1 MNFKKKMRR
10 GSLAALITLALT
22 SSALAMPTGG
32 EVVRGAGDITLSGG
46 TWDNVANNA
55 TITAT
60 NDGQINWQAFNI
72 ANGETLNFNIDHNK
86 TLVNQ
91 VTGSQLS
98 DILGTMNQTGGG
110 NLVLVNPNGIHVG
123 GNAVLNVS
131 DMTLSALGIVKANDT
146 ERVLRQNG
154 EAPITIDGNAKFNV
168 SNQLDIFGGKVSVAD
183 GVVFNMGVAHGTNEP
198 MLQIKAANSAAWTL
212 KDGEDLT
219 EELVHNAGN
228 DVVFNGTVN
237 MLGGNRR
244 ETEIGGATV
253 SATGAKFLGRRAET
267 TLYAASKFNADE
279 RDADDTKHVFTA
291 DVAAANKI
299 SLDGVTAEGKSL
311 QLGGGVIDIKN
322 STAGVYR
329 LGVEAVA
336 SYRATGNGAVMDDT
350 SAPDR
355 TINITG
361 STLKA
366 NQGMIYG
373 GKITVADDATIQL
386 KSDASNEAEV
396 LMAAG
401 NRFMR
406 QRGNDHGDE
415 LRTYRGVQGNHV
427 DFHGTVKHEDGGK
440 ASFGIGG
447 YTVNADRAKLHG
459 DRTEFALTAFT
470 KEDYDQTAP
479 RWQDYWWTTERS
491 AANTVQTD
499 GLEVRGDR
507 ELYIDG
513 GSVTLKNSDIKI
525 GALTLVADQKEKGD
539 GDTEVGNLVHGY
551 KKAGTDNVVY
561 LSNVKVHRP
570 TVDNGY
576 DTTTIYGGKVNI
588 EKSDI
593 EARGRTLI
601 GTGAEQK
608 YTYGSQSAY
617 LDEATADNVLSVKDS
632 TFRFD
637 RSKEYHASFGGGK
650 AIFDGVTMTRNKEIN
665 LVVGNKMDEQNGGGT
680 KFEVTKDNEL
690 GLWNSTVE
698 ADEINIGAGKIGV
711 WKDSKI
717 AAGNILA
724 VNPAAHITRTDGST
738 ASVLRDASSH
748 VMLAGTESTA
758 FTVKSTDQPAPEP
771 PAPPVPTPEP
781 KPTPTPEPPKPVPTP
796 ELSKDDKA
804 NMESGKK
811 AVEEALSKNAS
822 QENRIAALTDVVAD
836 LNAKA
841 SRRQSAGVVVGIVQE
856 VATSAAL
863 SDGEKVSLVER
874 VLSAYAPVQEAKAEQ
889 DNTATNTL
897 DEAVSAAANVSVA
910 PVYPDETEA
919 EDVVTFA

>member
-1 MNFKKKMRR
+1 M
-10 GSLAALITLALT
+10 
-22 SSALAMPTGG
+22 
-32 EVVRGAGDITLSGG
+32 
-46 TWDNVANNA
+46 
-55 TITAT
+55 
-60 NDGQINWQAFNI
+60 
-72 ANGETLNFNIDHNK
+72 
-86 TLVNQ
+86 
-91 VTGSQLS
+91 
-98 DILGTMNQTGGG
+98 
-110 NLVLVNPNGIHVG
+110 
-123 GNAVLNVS
+123 
-131 DMTLSALGIVKANDT
+131 
-146 ERVLRQNG
+146 
-154 EAPITIDGNAKFNV
+154 
-168 SNQLDIFGGKVSVAD
+168 
-183 GVVFNMGVAHGTNEP
+183 
-198 MLQIKAANSAAWTL
+198 
-212 KDGEDLT
+212 
-219 EELVHNAGN
+219 
-228 DVVFNGTVN
+228 
-237 MLGGNRR
+237 
-244 ETEIGGATV
+244 
-253 SATGAKFLGRRAET
+253 
-267 TLYAASKFNADE
+267 
-279 RDADDTKHVFTA
+279 
-291 DVAAANKI
+291 
-299 SLDGVTAEGKSL
+299 
-311 QLGGGVIDIKN
+311 
-322 STAGVYR
+322 
-329 LGVEAVA
+329 
-336 SYRATGNGAVMDDT
+336 
-350 SAPDR
+350 
-355 TINITG
+355 
-361 STLKA
+361 
-366 NQGMIYG
+366 
-373 GKITVADDATIQL
+373 
-386 KSDASNEAEV
+386 
-396 LMAAG
+396 
-401 NRFMR
+401 
-406 QRGNDHGDE
+406 
-415 LRTYRGVQGNHV
+415 
-427 DFHGTVKHEDGGK
+427 
-440 ASFGIGG
+440 
-447 YTVNADRAKLHG
+447 
-459 DRTEFALTAFT
+459 
-470 KEDYDQTAP
+470 
-479 RWQDYWWTTERS
+479 
-491 AANTVQTD
+491 QTD

-539 GDTEVGNLVHGY
+539 GDREVGNLVHGY

-617 LDEATADNVLSVKDS
+617 LDEATADNVLSIKDS

-748 VMLAGTESTA
+748 VMLAGTESAA
-758 FTVKSTDQPAPEP
+758 FTVKSADQPVPPAPEP
-771 PAPPVPTPEP
+771 PAPPVPEQP
-781 KPTPTPEPPKPVPTP
+781 KPEPPKPVPTP

-804 NMESGKK
+804 NMASGKK
-811 AVEEALSKNAS
+811 TVEEALSKNAS

-863 SDGEKVSLVER
+863 SDGEKVALVER

-919 EDVVTFA
+919 EDAITFA

>member
-1 MNFKKKMRR
+1 MNLRKNMRR
-10 GSLAALITLALT
+10 GSLAALIALALS

-72 ANGETLNFNIDHNK
+72 ANGETLNFNIANNK

-91 VTGSQLS
+91 VTGAQVS
-98 DILGTMNQTGGG
+98 DILGTMNQTGG

-131 DMTLSALGIVKANDT
+131 DMTLSALGIVKADDT

-154 EAPITIDGNAKFNV
+154 EAPITVDGNAKFNV

-198 MLQIKAANSAAWTL
+198 MLQIKAANSAAWTMN
-212 KDGEDLT
+212 DGEDRT

-228 DVVFNGTVN
+228 DVVFNGKVN

-253 SATGAKFLGRRAET
+253 SATGAKFLGENSET

-279 RDADDTKHVFTA
+279 RDADDAKHVFTA
-291 DVAAANKI
+291 DVTAANKV

-311 QLGGGVIDIKN
+311 QLGGGVLDVKN
-322 STAGVYR
+322 STADVYR
-329 LGVEAVA
+329 LGMEAVA

-366 NQGMIYG
+366 NQGMICG
-373 GKITVADDATIQL
+373 GKISVADSATIEM
-386 KSDASNEAEV
+386 KSNATNEAEV

-415 LRTYRGVQGNHV
+415 RFIYLGAQGN
-427 DFHGTVKHEDGGK
+427 DLAFHGTMKHDTDGK
-440 ASFGIGG
+440 AGFGVAA

-459 DRTEFALTAFT
+459 KRTEFSLSALT
-470 KEDYDQTAP
+470 KMDYDQTAP
-479 RWQDYWWTTERS
+479 RWQDYWQKNETS
-491 AANTVQTD
+491 AANTLQAE
-499 GLEVRGDR
+499 GLDVRTQR
-507 ELYIDG
+507 EFYADG
-513 GSVTLKNSDIKI
+513 GSVSLKNSTIATGGFNIYAYAQSHD
-525 GALTLVADQKEKGD
+525 D
-539 GDTEVGNLVHGY
+539 GDTDVGNLVHEN
-551 KKAGTDNVVY
+551 KTAGVNNVVH
-561 LSNVKVHRP
+561 LKNVTVTHP
-570 TVDNGY
+570 TDAEYSGAS
-576 DTTTIYGGKVNI
+576 IFGGKVTLEEGKLQENW
-588 EKSDI
+588 KTDLYAGSSHN
-593 EARGRTLI
+593 RT
-601 GTGAEQK
+601 
-608 YTYGSQSAY
+608 YTRTTN
-617 LDEATADNVLSVKDS
+617 DVK
-632 TFRFD
+632 
-637 RSKEYHASFGGGK
+637 
-650 AIFDGVTMTRNKEIN
+650 VTT
-665 LVVGNKMDEQNGGGT
+665 
-680 KFEVTKDNEL
+680 TKDNEL
-690 GLWNSTVE
+690 GLWNTEVSGTHL
-698 ADEINIGAGKIGV
+698 NLGAGKIGV
-711 WKDSKI
+711 WQGSNLT
-717 AAGNILA
+717 AANTLR
-724 VNPAAHITRTDGST
+724 VNPADAVTRTDGST
-738 ASVLRDASSH
+738 ASLLRDASSH
-748 VMLAGTESTA
+748 VTLAGTESTA
-758 FTVKSTDQPAPEP
+758 FTVKSADQPAPPAPEP
-771 PAPPVPTPEP
+771 PAPPTPEQ
-781 KPTPTPEPPKPVPTP
+781 PKPVPTP
-796 ELSKDDKA
+796 ELSKDDKE
-804 NMESGKK
+804 NMASGKK
-811 AVEEALSKNAS
+811 AVEEALSRNAS

-863 SDGEKVSLVER
+863 SDGEKVALVER
-874 VLSAYAPVQEAKAEQ
+874 VLSAYAPVQEAKANQ
-889 DNTATNTL
+889 DNVATNSV
-897 DEAVSAAANVSVA
+897 DEAVDAAATVSAA

-919 EDVVTFA
+919 EETVSFTS

>member
-1 MNFKKKMRR
+1 MNLRKNMRR
-10 GSLAALITLALT
+10 GSLAALIALALS

-72 ANGETLNFNIDHNK
+72 ANGETLNFNIANNK

-91 VTGSQLS
+91 VTGAQVS
-98 DILGTMNQTGGG
+98 DILGTMNQTGG

-131 DMTLSALGIVKANDT
+131 DMTLSALGIVKADDT

-154 EAPITIDGNAKFNV
+154 EAPITVDGNAKFNV

-198 MLQIKAANSAAWTL
+198 MLQIKAANSAAWTMN
-212 KDGEDLT
+212 DGEDRT

-228 DVVFNGTVN
+228 DVVFNGKVN

-253 SATGAKFLGRRAET
+253 SATGAKFLGENSET

-279 RDADDTKHVFTA
+279 RDADDAKHVFTA
-291 DVAAANKI
+291 DVTAANKV

-311 QLGGGVIDIKN
+311 QLGGGVLDVKN
-322 STAGVYR
+322 STADVYR
-329 LGVEAVA
+329 LGMEAVA

-366 NQGMIYG
+366 NQGMICG
-373 GKITVADDATIQL
+373 GKISVADSATIEM
-386 KSDASNEAEV
+386 KSNATNEAEV

-415 LRTYRGVQGNHV
+415 RFIYLGAQGN
-427 DFHGTVKHEDGGK
+427 DLAFHGTMKHDTDGK
-440 ASFGIGG
+440 AGFGVAA

-459 DRTEFALTAFT
+459 KRTEFSLSALT
-470 KEDYDQTAP
+470 KMDYDQTAP
-479 RWQDYWWTTERS
+479 RWQDYWQKNETS
-491 AANTVQTD
+491 AANTLQAE
-499 GLEVRGDR
+499 GLDVRTQR
-507 ELYIDG
+507 EFYADG
-513 GSVTLKNSDIKI
+513 GSVSLKNSTIATGGFNIYAYAQSHD
-525 GALTLVADQKEKGD
+525 D
-539 GDTEVGNLVHGY
+539 GDTDVGNLVHEN
-551 KKAGTDNVVY
+551 KTAGVNNVVH
-561 LSNVKVHRP
+561 LKNVTVTHP
-570 TVDNGY
+570 TDAEYSGAS
-576 DTTTIYGGKVNI
+576 IFGGKVTLEEGKLQENW
-588 EKSDI
+588 KTDLYAGSSHN
-593 EARGRTLI
+593 RT
-601 GTGAEQK
+601 
-608 YTYGSQSAY
+608 YTRTTN
-617 LDEATADNVLSVKDS
+617 DVK
-632 TFRFD
+632 
-637 RSKEYHASFGGGK
+637 
-650 AIFDGVTMTRNKEIN
+650 VTT
-665 LVVGNKMDEQNGGGT
+665 
-680 KFEVTKDNEL
+680 TKDNEL
-690 GLWNSTVE
+690 GLWNTEVSGTHL
-698 ADEINIGAGKIGV
+698 NLGAGKIGV
-711 WKDSKI
+711 WQGSNLT
-717 AAGNILA
+717 AANTLR
-724 VNPAAHITRTDGST
+724 VNPADAVTRTDGST
-738 ASVLRDASSH
+738 ASLLRDASSH
-748 VMLAGTESTA
+748 VTLAGTESTA
-758 FTVKSTDQPAPEP
+758 FTVKSADQPAPPAPEP
-771 PAPPVPTPEP
+771 PAPPTPEQ
-781 KPTPTPEPPKPVPTP
+781 PKPVPTP
-796 ELSKDDKA
+796 ELSKDDKE
-804 NMESGKK
+804 NMASGKK
-811 AVEEALSKNAS
+811 AVEEALSRNAS

-863 SDGEKVSLVER
+863 SDGEKVALVER
-874 VLSAYAPVQEAKAEQ
+874 VLSAYAPVQEAKANQ
-889 DNTATNTL
+889 DNVATNSV
-897 DEAVSAAANVSVA
+897 DEAVDAAATVSAA

-919 EDVVTFA
+919 EDAITFA

>member
-1 MNFKKKMRR
+1 MNLRKKMRR

-183 GVVFNMGVAHGTNEP
+183 GVVFNVGVVGGTNEP
-198 MLQIKAANSAAWTL
+198 MLQIKAANSATWTL

-228 DVVFNGTVN
+228 DVVFNGKVN

-244 ETEIGGATV
+244 EVEIGGATV
-253 SATGAKFLGRRAET
+253 SATGAKFLGEGAET
-267 TLYAASKFNADE
+267 AIYAASKFNADE
-279 RDADDTKHVFTA
+279 RDTDDAKDVFTA
-291 DVAAANKI
+291 DVTAANRV

-322 STAGVYR
+322 STADVYR

-336 SYRATGNGAVMDDT
+336 TYRATGNGAVMDDT

-355 TINITG
+355 TINIAG

-366 NQGMIYG
+366 SQGMIYG
-373 GKITVADDATIQL
+373 GKITVADDATIHL
-386 KSDASNEAEV
+386 KSDAHREGEL
-396 LMAAG
+396 LMIAG

-406 QRGNDHGDE
+406 KYGNDHGDE
-415 LRTYRGVQGNHV
+415 LLTYRGTQGN
-427 DFHGTVKHEDGGK
+427 DIALHGMVKHEDSGQ
-440 ASFGIGG
+440 ASFGLVG

-459 DRTEFALTAFT
+459 TRTEFALSAFS
-470 KEDYDQTAP
+470 KFDYDQTAADW
-479 RWQDYWWTTERS
+479 RSYWAKAETS
-491 AANTVQTD
+491 PANTLQAD
-499 GLEVRGDR
+499 GMDVRTKR
-507 ELYIDG
+507 EFYADG
-513 GSVTLKNSDIKI
+513 GSVSLRNSTIATGGFNLYAYSEDR
-525 GALTLVADQKEKGD
+525 DD
-539 GDTEVGNLVHGY
+539 GDTDVGNRAHEH
-551 KKAGTDNVVY
+551 KTAGVDNVVH
-561 LSNVKVHRP
+561 LKNVTVTHP
-570 TVDNGY
+570 TGVDY
-576 DTTTIYGGKVNI
+576 DGTRIFGGKVTI
-588 EKSDI
+588 EDSNLQTNSWT
-593 EARGRTLI
+593 ELYA
-601 GTGAEQK
+601 
-608 YTYGSQSAY
+608 GSS
-617 LDEATADNVLSVKDS
+617 
-632 TFRFD
+632 FD
-637 RSKEYHASFGGGK
+637 RVYSGRGDWEVK
-650 AIFDGVTMTRNKEIN
+650 VN
-665 LVVGNKMDEQNGGGT
+665 
-680 KFEVTKDNEL
+680 VTKDNEL
-690 GLWNSTVE
+690 GLWNSKI
-698 ADEINIGAGKIGV
+698 AAHNLNLGAGKIGV

-724 VNPAAHITRTDGST
+724 VNPAAYVTRTDGST
-738 ASVLRDASSH
+738 ASLERDASSH
-748 VMLAGTESTA
+748 VTLAGTESAA
-758 FTVKSTDQPAPEP
+758 FTVKSADQPAPP
-771 PAPPVPTPEP
+771 PAPQPQPEP
-781 KPTPTPEPPKPVPTP
+781 QPKPEPQPQPEQPKPVPTP
-796 ELSKDDKA
+796 ELSKNDKA

-811 AVEEALSKNAS
+811 TVEEALSKNAS

-856 VATSAAL
+856 ISNAATL
-863 SDGEKVSLVER
+863 SDGEKVALVES
-874 VLSAYAPVQEAKAEQ
+874 VLNAYAPVREAKAEQ
-889 DNTATNTL
+889 DNTATNTI
-897 DEAVSAAANVSVA
+897 DEAVNAAANVPAA
-910 PVYPDETEA
+910 PAYPDAAEA
-919 EDVVTFA
+919 EETVSFTS

>member
-10 GSLAALITLALT
+10 GSLAALIALALT

-32 EVVRGAGDITLSGG
+32 EVVGGNPGIALSGG
-46 TWDNVANNA
+46 TWDSVANNA

-72 ANGETLNFNIDHNK
+72 DSGETLNFNIDHNK
-86 TLVNQ
+86 TLVNN

-110 NLVLVNPNGIHVG
+110 NLVLVNPNGIHIG

-168 SNQLDIFGGKVSVAD
+168 RNQLDIFGGKVSVAD
-183 GVVFNMGVAHGTNEP
+183 GVVFNVGVVGGTNEP
-198 MLQIKAANSAAWTL
+198 MLQIKAANSAAWTMN
-212 KDGEDLT
+212 DGEDRT
-219 EELVHNAGN
+219 EELVHNTGN

-253 SATGAKFLGRRAET
+253 SATGAKFLGTRAET
-267 TLYAASKFNADE
+267 TLYAASKFSGDE
-279 RDADDTKHVFTA
+279 RDTDDAKHVFTA
-291 DVAAANKI
+291 DVTAANKV

-322 STAGVYR
+322 STADVYR
-329 LGVEAVA
+329 LGVEAVTT
-336 SYRATGNGAVMDDT
+336 YRATGNGAVMDDT

-355 TINITG
+355 TINIAG

-373 GKITVADDATIQL
+373 GKISVADSATIEM
-386 KSDASNEAEV
+386 KSNATNEAEV
-396 LMAAG
+396 LMIAG

-406 QRGNDHGDE
+406 KHGNDHGDE

-427 DFHGTVKHEDGGK
+427 DFHGTVNHEDSGK

-459 DRTEFALTAFT
+459 DRTWFSSSALT
-470 KEDYDQTAP
+470 KMDYDQTAP
-479 RWQDYWWTTERS
+479 RWQDYWETTERS

-499 GLEVRGDR
+499 GLEVRGDK

-539 GDTEVGNLVHGY
+539 GDTDVGNLVHEY

-576 DTTTIYGGKVNI
+576 NTTTIYGGKVNI

-593 EARGRTLI
+593 AARGRTLI
-601 GTGAEQK
+601 GAGTEQK
-608 YTYGSQSAY
+608 YTYGSRSAY

-665 LVVGNKMDEQNGGGT
+665 LVVGNKMDEQNGGST

-724 VNPAAHITRTDGST
+724 VNSAAHVTRTDGST
-738 ASVLRDASSH
+738 ASLLRDASSH
-748 VMLAGTESTA
+748 VTAAGAESTA
-758 FTVKSTDQPAPEP
+758 FTVKSADQPAPEP
-771 PAPPVPTPEP
+771 PAP
-781 KPTPTPEPPKPVPTP
+781 PVPTP

-811 AVEEALSKNAS
+811 TVEEALSKNAT
-822 QENRIAALTDVVAD
+822 QEKRAEVLSETVAK
-836 LNAKA
+836 LNENGSA
-841 SRRQSAGVVVGIVQE
+841 SRRQTAGVVVGIVQE
-856 VATSAAL
+856 IANSTVL
-863 SDGEKVSLVER
+863 SDGEKAALVER
-874 VLSAYAPVQEAKAEQ
+874 VLNAYAPVQEAKAEQ
-889 DNTATNTL
+889 DNIATNTI
-897 DEAVSAAANVSVA
+897 DEAVSAATNVSVA

-919 EDVVTFA
+919 EDVVSFA